1 MDQDKLT
8 FIQLVAHYRNEIGY
22 GITSAIIAACV
33 HIQRKESAREVMVEA
48 VLAGVVGGSAERML
62 TLFQLKDSG
71 FWAYALACTIGYFG
85 VRTLFD
91 RLGEKFGLKEPR

>member
-1 MDQDKLT
+1 MDADKLT
-8 FIQLVAHYRNEIGY
+8 MLQLIAHYRHELGY
-22 GITSAIIAACV
+22 GVTAATIAACV

-48 VLAGVVGGSAERML
+48 VMAGIVGGAAERML
-62 TLFQLKDSG
+62 ELFQMKDAG

-91 RLGEKFGLKEPR
+91 RLGDKFGLKG